1 MSFFE
6 RYGARTGAR
15 TGKWIAGMSLAAAL
29 FTASPA
35 HAQSALPEP
44 NTFDVTP
51 FLGFGMGFSSSDDPL
66 DPLDPSGSSFL
77 IGVAVGYNWTTNLSI
92 EGELG
97 IIPDI
102 VGDTDAVD
110 FGITTFSA
118 NGVYHF
124 DTQSPVVPYAT
135 LGLGFGHMGLDIEGV
150 GDDSSTEFLVN
161 FGGGVKYPIKDNLA
175 VRGDLRYFAVNDENP
190 NFWRLYGGVTF
201 GFGPR

>member
-1 MSFFE
+1 MSFFG
-6 RYGARTGAR
+6 RDGARTGTWMAAM
-15 TGKWIAGMSLAAAL
+15 GFAAAL

-51 FLGFGMGFSSSDDPL
+51 FIGFGLGFDDDVL
-66 DPLDPSGSSFL
+66 DPLNPADPGSSFL
-77 IGVAVGYNWTTNLSI
+77 LGVAVGYNWTTNLSI

-110 FGITTFSA
+110 IGITTFSA

-124 DTQSPVVPYAT
+124 DTQSKIVPYAT
-135 LGLGFGHMGLDIEGV
+135 LGLGFGHVGLDVLDVDE
-150 GDDSSTEFLVN
+150 SSTEFLVN
-161 FGGGVKYPIKDNLA
+161 LGGGVKYPVTDRLQ
-175 VRGDLRYFAVNDENP
+175 VRGDVRYFSINDENP
-190 NFWRLYGGVTF
+190 NFWRVYGGVTF